1 MKITAA
7 DICKGIA
14 VLLLIA
20 GNLSWLPA
28 SLKIITGS
36 VCIPLLIFAE
46 GLGLASEGFRNG
58 LRDSFKSYVK
68 PYIILSIAASAL
80 AALLYTGDINSAGYT
95 FLTSL
100 DNYVIGMSNTSG
112 LLSKYSPVGIIWLL
126 PFLFVVRAVYEAL
139 RYVFKSL
146 PEVIK
151 LAAVIVIAAGGVLIS
166 RFTGFLPWSLD
177 AALTCTVFIAA
188 GEFLKK
194 HDLPSKA
201 IVPACILSLL
211 VWGALIYNYMQTDI
225 LWRRYPYGPL
235 CFVCSLS
242 GCLFVF
248 ILSRLVL
255 RLPLIPNVLGA
266 AGRKW
271 AVIAGFY
278 FLETKFVGGGTF
290 MQTVPVLAAAFA
302 FTLLLSGTRKLG
314 TKIKAREGEKAAPGR
329 LDWPDIAKGICMISI
344 ILGHLLTDWI
354 NQIVFIYDLPVFF
367 LIAGFFL
374 RKKDDIPFIKVKA
387 LRLLVPYYA
396 TCAVIIAGSVIN
408 ASINGLP
415 VREAFT
421 TKLLA
426 TLYAAGDSWQEPYVI
441 YGIGAIWFFWA
452 LFIALLI
459 VNHFVGIDFYR
470 ILIPVIAFIGWASF
484 NRTGIWL
491 PLSIQSGM
499 LASLYLLIGYE
510 ARRCGFDPWKINGF
524 AALILLLVTA
534 FGMQHFKGFWL
545 VHNYFGNGWLDFL
558 ISIAASLLVVYLSV
572 CLSRS
577 NALLRSFFLFFGKN
591 SLIILCFH
599 MIEMA
604 VLPIGEWNARLSSLL
619 SLNGLWSV
627 LLLIVL
633 KILFC
638 TLAVLIWNAVRNAF
652 AGKTAVSSPYSFR
665 GK

>member
-20 GNLSWLPA
+20 GNLSGLPA

-46 GLGLASEGFRNG
+46 GCGLVSEGFRSG
-58 LRDSFKSYVK
+58 LRGSFITYVK
-68 PYIILSIAASAL
+68 PYIILSITASAL
-80 AALLYTGDINSAGYT
+80 TALLYTGDINSAGYT

-100 DNYVIGMSNTSG
+100 DNYVVGMSNTSG
-112 LLSKYSPVGIIWLL
+112 VFSGYSPVGIIWLL
-126 PFLFVVRAVYEAL
+126 PFLYAVRAVYEAV
-139 RYVFKSL
+139 RYIFWSL

-151 LAAVIVIAAGGVLIS
+151 LAAVIVISAAGVLLS
-166 RFTGFLPWSLD
+166 HFAGFLPWSLD
-177 AALTCTVFIAA
+177 AALTCTVFFAA
-188 GEFLKK
+188 GEYLKK
-194 HDLPSKA
+194 HDIPHKA
-201 IVPACILSLL
+201 LVPAGILSLL
-211 VWGALIYNYMQTDI
+211 IWGVLIYNYMQTDI
-225 LWRRYPYGPL
+225 IWRRYPYGPL
-235 CFVCSLS
+235 CFICSLS
-242 GCLFVF
+242 GCVC
-248 ILSRLVL
+248 IYALSRLVL
-255 RLPLIPNVLGA
+255 RIPLVPEVLGA

-271 AVIAGFY
+271 IVITGFY
-278 FLETKFVGGGTF
+278 FLEIKFIGGGAF
-290 MQTVPVLAAAFA
+290 MQIVPVLAAAA
-302 FTLLLSGTRKLG
+302 VFTLLFTGADKLG
-314 TKIKAREGEKAAPGR
+314 SKIKEREEKMISPGR

-344 ILGHLLTDWI
+344 ILGHLLIDWI
-354 NQIVFIYDLPVFF
+354 NQIVFLYDLPVFF
-367 LIAGFFL
+367 LTAGFFL
-374 RKKDDIPFIKVKA
+374 KKKDDISFIKGKA
-387 LRLLVPYYA
+387 VRLLVPYYG
-396 TCAVIIAGSVIN
+396 TCAVIIAGSVMN
-408 ASINGLP
+408 AYSNGTS
-415 VREAFT
+415 VREAFK

-426 TLYAAGDSWQEPYVI
+426 ALYAAGDNWQEPYVI

-452 LFIALLI
+452 LFTALVI
-459 VNHFVGIDFYR
+459 VNHFIGIDFYR

-510 ARRCGFDPWKINGF
+510 AHRSGFDPRKINGF
-524 AALILLLVTA
+524 AALLLLLVTA

-558 ISIAASLLVVYLSV
+558 ISVAASVFVVYLSV
-572 CLSRS
+572 CLSRGRS
-577 NALLRSFFLFFGKN
+577 LIRSFLRFFGKN

-604 VLPIGEWNARLSSLL
+604 VLPIGEWNARLSSFL

-627 LLLIVL
+627 LLLTAL

-638 TLAVLIWNAVRNAF
+638 TLAALIWNAVR
-652 AGKTAVSSPYSFR
+652 KSAVSSLYSFR